1 MLLEHRSGLGEQ
13 RRASSPTCQRS
24 AMKEASEECRSNG
37 GSPGSTTSGGGGA
50 AASSVPSSGGGSRS
64 PPLAGAASSTTGELA
79 FLSNLLGRREAPR
92 DKVFTCTV
100 CRRCFGYKHVLQNH
114 ERTHTGEKPFECR
127 ECHKRFT
134 RDHHLKTHMRLHT
147 GEKPYH
153 CTHCDRQF
161 VQVANLR
168 RHLRVHTGERPYAC
182 ELCDSKFSDS
192 NQLKA
197 HMLIHKGE
205 KPFECQLCLGRFRRR
220 HHLMHHKCPKDEA
233 NAGKPRR
240 GRRPRAYDATPPPPP
255 PPPLLLQPSSPA
267 AAAAAVVGPP
277 AAHSATG
284 GPLPEPPKSRRK
296 PRHTIRI
303 LTPQQRDLFLESE
316 QTEPLDMSMSPTPLL
331 LPSTP
336 YRYPTPGVLDLSSSR
351 SDSSEVAEEDD
362 DVLEPEDGL
371 RINHHHRKELLA
383 ERLGVAVDARRLT
396 VDHRLEDRLE
406 DRLAAGFQLDLVRRR
421 ALALPPHVLPPS
433 LGLSPDHDGD
443 TSNGGSFALA
453 ASS

>member
-1 MLLEHRSGLGEQ
+1 
-13 RRASSPTCQRS
+13 
-24 AMKEASEECRSNG
+24 MKEASEAEECRSNG
-37 GSPGSTTSGGGGA
+37 GSPGSAASTTSGGGNGA
-50 AASSVPSSGGGSRS
+50 AGSSSAPSSAGGAGGSRS
-64 PPLAGAASSTTGELA
+64 PPLPGAASSTTGELA

-205 KPFECQLCLGRFRRR
+205 KPFECQLCMGRFRRR

-240 GRRPRAYDATPPPPP
+240 GRRPRAYEASP
-255 PPPLLLQPSSPA
+255 PSSLAATTTGVPVVVNNSLACRPFTHRRSRGGRRNPA
-267 AAAAAVVGPP
+267 RGPLGHRRTPGGAAQEPAQAAPHDTHPDASAARPVPRDGADRAAGHVHVADAAAAAVDAV
-277 AAHSATG
+277 
-284 GPLPEPPKSRRK
+284 PLPDSRRARPVQLAK
-296 PRHTIRI
+296 SKTCASTTTIR
-303 LTPQQRDLFLESE
+303 
-316 QTEPLDMSMSPTPLL
+316 
-331 LPSTP
+331 
-336 YRYPTPGVLDLSSSR
+336 
-351 SDSSEVAEEDD
+351 
-362 DVLEPEDGL
+362 
-371 RINHHHRKELLA
+371 RKELLA
-383 ERLGVAVDARRLT
+383 ERLQGVVVDHHRLSA
-396 VDHRLEDRLE
+396 VDHRLTAVDHRLGIDHRLSVDHHRLGERLE
-406 DRLAAGFQLDLVRRR
+406 DRLAAGFQLDL
-421 ALALPPHVLPPS
+421 
-433 LGLSPDHDGD
+433 GLSPDHDGD
-443 TSNGGSFALA
+443 STSNGSFALA